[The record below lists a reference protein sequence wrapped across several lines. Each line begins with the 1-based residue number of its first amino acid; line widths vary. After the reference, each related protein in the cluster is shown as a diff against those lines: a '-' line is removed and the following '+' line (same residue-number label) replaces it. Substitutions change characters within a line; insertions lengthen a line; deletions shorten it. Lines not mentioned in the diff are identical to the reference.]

1 MDPETILATA
11 RSGDAPGT
19 WVVWSLRRQY
29 IRNSI
34 LRWLAV
40 SVVGFPLLI
49 LASISTLPGFLR
61 LTGFAFVLTGTLLL
75 ALAAL
80 AFGSLGIAIYDIWRL
95 SHAGAFWMVI
105 TPDDYVK
112 AEPGGKVTHVPMEYV
127 ESITLKG
134 VRVPMETAETPFSG
148 IPTGITPFFQLPFRQ
163 SRYRR
168 QRATPSSLAFV
179 DGRIDREVVV
189 ATDAV
194 FDDLVN
200 IEYVLSMQADAKQ
213 RQLNRS
219 RSQRRSG

>member
-1 MDPETILATA
+1 MDPETILGIA

-19 WVVWSLRRQY
+19 WVVWSLRRNY

-49 LASISTLPGFLR
+49 LASISTLPGFLSLR
-61 LTGFAFVLTGTLLL
+61 GFSFVLIGILLL
-75 ALAAL
+75 ALGAL
-80 AFGSLGIAIYDIWRL
+80 AFGSLGIVIYDIWRL
-95 SHAGAFWMVI
+95 SHASSYWLVV

-112 AEPGGKVTHVPMEYV
+112 AGPGGKVTHVPLEFV

-134 VRVPMETAETPFSG
+134 VRVRMDTAETPFDGVSAG
-148 IPTGITPFFQLPFRQ
+148 INPIFRLPFRQ
-163 SRYRR
+163 ATYRR

-179 DGRIDREVVV
+179 DGRTNHQVVV

-219 RSQRRSG
+219 RSQKRSG

>member
-1 MDPETILATA
+1 MEPETILATA

-19 WVVWSLRRQY
+19 WVVWPLRRQY

-40 SVVGFPLLI
+40 AVVGFPLLI
-49 LASISTLPGFLR
+49 LASISTLPDFLSLRGFS
-61 LTGFAFVLTGTLLL
+61 FVLTGILLL

-80 AFGSLGIAIYDIWRL
+80 AFGSLGIAIYDSWRL
-95 SHAGAFWMVI
+95 SQASAFWLVI

-112 AEPGGKVTHVPMEYV
+112 AEPGGKVTHVPLEYV
-127 ESITLKG
+127 EAITLKG
-134 VRVPMETAETPFSG
+134 VRVPMETAETPFTG
-148 IPTGITPFFQLPFRQ
+148 VPTGINPLFRLPFRQ
-163 SRYRR
+163 AAYRR

-179 DGRIDREVVV
+179 DGRTSQEVVV
-189 ATDAV
+189 ATDAM
-194 FDDLVN
+194 FDELVHV
-200 IEYVLSMQADAKQ
+200 EYVLSMQTDAKQ

>member
-1 MDPETILATA
+1 MDPQTILATA

-49 LASISTLPGFLR
+49 LACIATLPGFLSLR
-61 LTGFAFVLTGTLLL
+61 GFSFVLIGILLL
-75 ALAAL
+75 ALGAL
-80 AFGSLGIAIYDIWRL
+80 AFGSLGIAIYDVWRL
-95 SHAGAFWMVI
+95 AHANAYWLVV

-112 AEPGGKVTHVPMEYV
+112 AEPGGKITHVPLEYV

-134 VRVPMETAETPFSG
+134 VRVRMETAETPFSG
-148 IPTGITPFFQLPFRQ
+148 APTGVNPFFQMPFRQ
-163 SRYRR
+163 SLYRR

-179 DGRIDREVVV
+179 DGRTDRQVVV

-200 IEYVLSMQADAKQ
+200 VEYVLSMQADAKQ

>member
-1 MDPETILATA
+1 MDPATILATA

-19 WVVWSLRRQY
+19 WVVWPLQRQY

-49 LASISTLPGFLR
+49 LASISTLPGFLTLR
-61 LTGFAFVLTGTLLL
+61 GFSFVLTGILLL
-75 ALAAL
+75 ALGAL
-80 AFGSLGIAIYDIWRL
+80 AFGSLSIAIYDIWRL
-95 SHAGAFWMVI
+95 SHANAFWLVI
-105 TPDDYVK
+105 TPEDYVK
-112 AEPGGKVTHVPMEYV
+112 SEPGGKVTHVPLEYV

-134 VRVPMETAETPFSG
+134 VRVPMETVETPFSG
-148 IPTGITPFFQLPFRQ
+148 APAGVNPSFRMPFR
-163 SRYRR
+163 SAAYRR

-179 DGRIDREVVV
+179 DGRTNHEVVV

-194 FDDLVN
+194 FDTLVN

>member
-1 MDPETILATA
+1 MDSETILATA
-11 RSGDAPGT
+11 RLGDAPGT

-34 LRWLAV
+34 LRWLVV
-40 SVVGFPLLI
+40 SVVSFPLLI
-49 LASISTLPGFLR
+49 LASISTLPGFLSLR
-61 LTGFAFVLTGTLLL
+61 GFSFVLIGILLL
-75 ALAAL
+75 ALGAL
-80 AFGSLGIAIYDIWRL
+80 AFGSLGIAIYDVWRL
-95 SHAGAFWMVI
+95 AHANAYWLVV

-112 AEPGGKVTHVPMEYV
+112 AEPGGKITHVPLEYI

-134 VRVPMETAETPFSG
+134 VRVRMDTAETPFSG
-148 IPTGITPFFQLPFRQ
+148 AHAGINPIFAPIRQ
-163 SRYRR
+163 AAYR
-168 QRATPSSLAFV
+168 QKRATPSSLAFV
-179 DGRIDREVVV
+179 DGRTDREVVV

>member
-1 MDPETILATA
+1 MDSETILATA

-19 WVVWSLRRQY
+19 WVVWPLRRNY

-49 LASISTLPGFLR
+49 LASISTIPGFLSLR
-61 LTGFAFVLTGTLLL
+61 GFSFVLTGILLL
-75 ALAAL
+75 ALAAI

-95 SHAGAFWMVI
+95 SNASAFWLVV

-112 AEPGGKVTHVPMEYV
+112 AEPGGKVTHVPLEYV

-134 VRVPMETAETPFSG
+134 VRVPMETAETPFGGAPSG
-148 IPTGITPFFQLPFRQ
+148 VNPSFRMPFRQ
-163 SRYRR
+163 AAYRR
-168 QRATPSSLAFV
+168 QRATPTSLAFV
-179 DGRIDREVVV
+179 DGRTDRQVVV

-200 IEYVLSMQADAKQ
+200 VEYVLSMQADAKQ